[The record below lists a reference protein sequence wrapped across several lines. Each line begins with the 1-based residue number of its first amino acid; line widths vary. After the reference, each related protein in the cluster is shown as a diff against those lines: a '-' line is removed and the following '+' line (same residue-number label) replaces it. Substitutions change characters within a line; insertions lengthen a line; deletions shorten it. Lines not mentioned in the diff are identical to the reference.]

1 MSLKTS
7 SIIRKVSMALSGLF
21 LVVFLTQ
28 HFTINLTS
36 VFSEN
41 VFNKISHF
49 MGNNFIVQFIL
60 QPILIFGVVF
70 HFIMGFILEYIN
82 RKSRDTSYV
91 SFKGSSNSNW
101 M

>member
-1 MSLKTS
+1 
-7 SIIRKVSMALSGLF
+7 
-21 LVVFLTQ
+21 
-28 HFTINLTS
+28 
-36 VFSEN
+36 
-41 VFNKISHF
+41 

-101 M
+101 MSRNMIYSGIVILSFRIKYNIVS